1 MYTLIIEDRHG
12 RSAAEISFD
21 QGSYTIGRVDGNDVV
36 LPSNTVSRT
45 HARIFVSNN
54 KCYIDDLASAN
65 GVTVDGEAI
74 KERTEI
80 RNGSKVRIGEYTLY
94 LEYKD
99 QSDMHAGQDVLKTQ
113 IVSSDQSG
121 YKIVRVGD
129 KFAGEAFMLSEQNN
143 TIGRTEDN
151 YILLSDNSIS
161 RNHARIVNSNLTYHV
176 IDLDSSNG
184 TFVNNKKISSE
195 YKLHPGDQI
204 RFGNVSFVFVPASET
219 VDIRQYA
226 SKKRNDNRQ
235 LVLILG
241 GGIIVLC
248 ILIVFFAIYKVKQ
261 KDSDNETAVKQ
272 EVVSAENAK
281 ADLQKRMH
289 DVEVLFEKKHFEP
302 ARNIV
307 TELLKENPHHAELR
321 ALNSKV
327 EFEFKNEELLNQGIK
342 KLENDEFE
350 AAIDLFEMVDS
361 DSVNRPV
368 AEKRIEE
375 TKHDLRLRAYNDAR
389 SKCDEGTTAECVSDL
404 CDATSE
410 LELSDQ
416 TEKARFDDTMAFME
430 RTSKNKNNKQ
440 NSAAKRCLQRLKNL
454 ESGETDAE

>member
-36 LPSNTVSRT
+36 LPSNSVSRT

-65 GVTVDGEAI
+65 GVTVDGNVI

-80 RNGSKVRIGEYTLY
+80 RNGSKVKIGDYTLY

-161 RNHARIVNSNLTYHV
+161 RNHARIVNSNLTYIV
-176 IDLDSSNG
+176 TDLDSSNG
-184 TFVNNKKISSE
+184 TFVNNKKINGE
-195 YKLHPGDQI
+195 CRLKPGDQI
-204 RFGNVSFVFVPASET
+204 RFGNVSFVFVPASEN

-241 GGIIVLC
+241 AAIVVLC
-248 ILIVFFAIYKVKQ
+248 ILLIIFVIAKSNNDEEESQI
-261 KDSDNETAVKQ
+261 AKQ
-272 EVVSAENAK
+272 EQEAAEKATMLNESIEKAKDLYDKKFFENAYNVIK
-281 ADLQKRMH
+281 
-289 DVEVLFEKKHFEP
+289 P
-302 ARNIV
+302 
-307 TELLKENPHHAELR
+307 LLDEN
-321 ALNSKV
+321 KD
-327 EFEFKNEELLNQGIK
+327 NEELLKLEDDIKFELENSELLTDGIK
-342 KLENDEFE
+342 HLENKEYDE
-350 AAIDLFEMVDS
+350 AIASFRKVEPDS
-361 DSVNRPV
+361 SSYSS
-368 AEKRIEE
+368 AMERITE
-375 TKHDLRLRAYNDAR
+375 TERHIRLDRYNDAR
-389 SKCDEGTTAECVSDL
+389 SLCDEGTTAECIKDL
-404 CDATSE
+404 CKVTIELDPDNATEQAKIEDSK
-410 LELSDQ
+410 S
-416 TEKARFDDTMAFME
+416 FME
-430 RTSKNKNNKQ
+430 RTSKNRKNKHNA
-440 NSAAKRCLQRLKNL
+440 AAKRCLNDLNEL
-454 ESGETDAE
+454 FF